1 MQILNFNRISIKNR
15 GLDVTFPFTTFA
27 RANFPN
33 TRIFLFTLKRFA
45 PKIFK
50 TLLQECSKRILV
62 PSFFRN
68 SIGRFYYYLYKKGV
82 RREIACAPCTGRK
95 KVHNA
100 YFSSLPLPLPENDR
114 KLEIAIR
121 ERGKTRGRGGISS
134 KRHQPLRD
142 LISVFRR

>member
-50 TLLQECSKRILV
+50 TLLQECSKRMFSSHL
-62 PSFFRN
+62 FFE
-68 SIGRFYYYLYKKGV
+68 IRFYYLYKKGV

>member
-100 YFSSLPLPLPENDR
+100 YFSSLPLPPSPKMIGNS
-114 KLEIAIR
+114 KLLFVSG
-121 ERGKTRGRGGISS
+121 GKQGDVGAF
-134 KRHQPLRD
+134 LRSATS
-142 LISVFRR
+142 LYET

>member
-50 TLLQECSKRILV
+50 TLLQECSKRMFSSHL
-62 PSFFRN
+62 FFEIR
-68 SIGRFYYYLYKKGV
+68 SDDFIIIYIKKESGERLHA
-82 RREIACAPCTGRK
+82 RRARGGRK
-95 KVHNA
+95 CITRTFLLFPSPKMIGNSKLLFVSGGKQGDLGA
-100 YFSSLPLPLPENDR
+100 FLRSATSLYE
-114 KLEIAIR
+114 
-121 ERGKTRGRGGISS
+121 T
-134 KRHQPLRD
+134 
-142 LISVFRR
+142 